1 MSAAKLT
8 QPAPRR
14 ALLATTD
21 KALPALLDAMLAP
34 VGFTVQ
40 TIAPD
45 KVGEMRH
52 NDYVILMLDGDPH
65 VAIDDIM
72 PAVVVI
78 APSDPVAMY
87 DEGADLVV
95 PKPLVA
101 NVFMAKIRAVLRRYG
116 VII

>member
-1 MSAAKLT
+1 MCAAL
-8 QPAPRR
+8 AIDHNPRR
-14 ALLATTD
+14 ALLATAD
-21 KALPALLDAMLAP
+21 KDLPVLLDAMLAP

-45 KVGEMRH
+45 KLGDMHH
-52 NDYVILMLDGDPH
+52 NDYVILMLDGDPS
-65 VAIDDIM
+65 VAIDEIM

-78 APSDPVAMY
+78 APSDPVAAY

-116 VII
+116 VKI